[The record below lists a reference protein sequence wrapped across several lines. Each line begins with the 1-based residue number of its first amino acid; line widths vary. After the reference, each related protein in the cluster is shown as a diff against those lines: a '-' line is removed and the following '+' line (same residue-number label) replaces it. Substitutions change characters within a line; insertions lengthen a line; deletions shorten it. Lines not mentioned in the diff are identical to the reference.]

1 MVLATLYSSMA
12 RIPGALLLSAI
23 LANGLLSCAVQ
34 NPYATTNRSY
44 QQQVKAYAKALRTTP
59 APTPGGDSLLAGK
72 YWVGTTNFN
81 LRKPNYVIIHHTAQ
95 DSTAQTLK
103 TFTLPST
110 QVSAHYV
117 IGRDGRVYHMLND
130 YLRAWHGGVA
140 RWGNTTDIN
149 SSSIGI
155 ELDNNG
161 IEPFDEPQ
169 IASLLQVLA
178 NLKKAYN
185 IPTANFIGHA
195 DIAPARKTDPSALF
209 PWKRLAKAGFG
220 LWYDAGPL
228 PSPFGP
234 DSAVALATRLLIPRP
249 PATEETHPDDI
260 HPDTSL
266 VDNQLTRLN
275 GPIIAFNQRDALR
288 IIGYDTQDL
297 PAAIR
302 AFKLHFIQQNVSTPL
317 SEADNRILYNLYKK
331 CL

>member
-1 MVLATLYSSMA
+1 LGSLALTLASISV
-12 RIPGALLLSAI
+12 
-23 LANGLLSCAVQ
+23 SCITQ
-34 NPYATTNRSY
+34 KNPYAATNKLY
-44 QQQVKAYAKALRTTP
+44 KAQVKAYAKSLLITP
-59 APTPGGDSLLAGK
+59 VRTPGGDSLMEGK

-81 LRKPNYVIIHHTAQ
+81 LRKPNYVVIHHTAQ

-103 TFTLPST
+103 TFTLQST

-161 IEPFDEPQ
+161 KEPFSEPQ
-169 IASLLQVLA
+169 IASLVQVLA
-178 NLKKAYN
+178 NLKRTFG
-185 IPTANFIGHA
+185 IPSANFIGHS
-195 DIAPARKTDPSALF
+195 DIAPTRKNDPSAIF
-209 PWKRLAKAGFG
+209 PWKRLAGAGFG

-228 PSPFGP
+228 PSPFVP
-234 DSAVALATRLLIPRP
+234 DSAAALASRLLAPRP
-249 PATEETHPDDI
+249 LENEETP
-260 HPDTSL
+260 PTETLSDTAL
-266 VDNQLTRLN
+266 IDRQLARLN
-275 GPIIAFNQRDALR
+275 GPITLFNQRDALR
-288 IIGYDTQDL
+288 IIGYDTKDL

-302 AFKLHFIQQNVSTPL
+302 AFKLHFIQQNIAAPL

>member
-1 MVLATLYSSMA
+1 LASALAAATLA
-12 RIPGALLLSAI
+12 A
-23 LANGLLSCAVQ
+23 CAVQ
-34 NPYATTNRSY
+34 KNPYAAANKSY
-44 QQQVKAYAKALRTTP
+44 KAQVKAYAKALRIIP
-59 APTPGGDSLLAGK
+59 VPNPGGDSLIEGK

-81 LRKPNYVIIHHTAQ
+81 LRKPNYVVIHHTAQ

-103 TFTLPST
+103 TFTMVST
-110 QVSAHYV
+110 QASAHYV

-140 RWGNTTDIN
+140 HWGNTTDIN

-161 IEPFDEPQ
+161 KEPFSEPQ
-169 IASLLQVLA
+169 IASLLQVLSS
-178 NLKKAYN
+178 LKKTYG

-195 DIAPARKTDPSALF
+195 DIAPTRKNDPSALF
-209 PWKRLAKAGFG
+209 PWKRLAGAGYG

-234 DSAVALATRLLIPRP
+234 DSAVALAGRLLAP
-249 PATEETHPDDI
+249 PPLENEETPPTDAQL
-260 HPDTSL
+260 DTASI
-266 VDNQLTRLN
+266 DRQLARLN
-275 GPIIAFNQRDALR
+275 GPITIFNQRDALR
-288 IIGYDTQDL
+288 IIGYDTKDL

-302 AFKLHFIQQNVSTPL
+302 AFKLHFIQQNVNAPL